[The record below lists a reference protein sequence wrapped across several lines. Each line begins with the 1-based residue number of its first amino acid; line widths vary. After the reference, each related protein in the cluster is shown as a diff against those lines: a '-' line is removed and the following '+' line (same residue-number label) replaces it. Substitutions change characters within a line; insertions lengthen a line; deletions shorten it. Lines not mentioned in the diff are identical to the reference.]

1 MFKIAKLENV
11 KNEKINIEIINHSH
25 CSFKDGKKEK
35 EDNIK
40 ALSFTISGDNYSLS
54 FTLNCSINKLLEL
67 PQYET
72 INFNDFLLGG
82 ETWLNINGLNGVE
95 PEINIKI
102 TRYIK
107 NKYIMNTFFYTE
119 YSYDDNVYSGI
130 IEFTFNLD
138 DYPTN

>member
-72 INFNDFLLGG
+72 INFSDFLLG
-82 ETWLNINGLNGVE
+82 V
-95 PEINIKI
+95 
-102 TRYIK
+102 
-107 NKYIMNTFFYTE
+107 YTE

-138 DYPTN
+138 DYLTN